1 MAGMGEALG
10 LMLAGGAGNAASN
23 RAADIREEE
32 KAQVAAAREQK
43 LAQYKEGL
51 KRDTAVM
58 TEDLQRETNRQTDE
72 RRSVENQKDRDSR
85 FSIASM
91 QEAGANS
98 RNAASIAGADRRAEV
113 SAGGVDAKTGK
124 RMQGSTQWFKDE
136 NGKPIYGVKT
146 FRDGSDSIVYPDQ
159 VEGYRGD
166 PASSQNALADAETFA
181 KNVVSDK
188 TGWFSTDKKDLK
200 EYGGS
205 REAAKEQ
212 IKRQWLADHGFDNNG
227 QPLASGGGGGGKE
240 DTPAAPAGNAPVPQ
254 QRQQAQQPQRQQAQ
268 QQEQQDITSGM
279 NSAQASLF
287 SQAKAALPNAT
298 DEQVLEALMSDQR
311 YAKYFSQSQ

>member
-1 MAGMGEALG
+1 MGMGEALG

-98 RNAASIAGADRRAEV
+98 RNAASIAGADRRAEM

-124 RMQGSTQWFKDE
+124 RLQGTPTILKDE
-136 NGKPIYGVKT
+136 SGSPTGQVLYN
-146 FRDGSDSIVYPDQ
+146 FRDG
-159 VEGYRGD
+159 
-166 PASSQNALADAETFA
+166 ASEIRTLDEIPGGNKPTKAERQLLEADADKYA
-181 KNVVSDK
+181 KQRVGELSGILTSDK
-188 TGWFSTDKKDLK
+188 EAFKD
-200 EYGGS
+200 YGGS
-205 REAAKEQ
+205 RAKATEHFR
-212 IKRQWLADHGFDNNG
+212 KEFMEGR
-227 QPLASGGGGGGKE
+227 GGGGGE
-240 DTPAAPAGNAPVPQ
+240 DDTPAAPAGNAPVPQ
-254 QRQQAQQPQRQQAQ
+254 QPQRQQTQ
-268 QQEQQDITSGM
+268 QQEQDITSGM
-279 NSAQASLF
+279 NATQASLF
-287 SQAKAALPNAT
+287 TQAKAALPDAT
-298 DEQVLEALMSDQR
+298 DEQILEALMSDQR